1 MFLWRVRHRRIVP
14 IWIPDMQ
21 RFEVFSGLAVPLDSA
36 NVDTDQ
42 IIPKQFLR
50 SVRRTGFGAFLFDE
64 WRYLDRGELGMD
76 CATRRQNPDFVLNNP
91 KWRGAQILLARDNF
105 GCGSSREHAVW
116 ALAEYGFRAVIASS
130 FSPIFFGNAVQ
141 NGLLAAAVDK
151 ADMDALFANAYC
163 DNPAKITMD
172 LQKQTATCNGKDYP
186 FAINAEDKRRLLQ
199 GLDAIGE
206 TLNRAD
212 DIRAYEKWR
221 RELEPWVFDIPAEK

>member
-1 MFLWRVRHRRIVP
+1 
-14 IWIPDMQ
+14 MQ
-21 RFEVFSGLAVPLDSA
+21 KFEVFSADAAPLDRA

-76 CATRRQNPDFVLNNP
+76 CAARPKNPDFVLNNP

-116 ALAEYGFRAVIASS
+116 ALAEYGFRAVIAPS

-141 NGLLAAAVDK
+141 NGMLAAAVGKD
-151 ADMDALFANAYC
+151 DMDALFANAAL
-163 DNPAKITMD
+163 DKPAKITMD
-172 LQKQTATCNGKDYP
+172 LPRQVAECGGREYP
-186 FAINAEDKRRLLQ
+186 FVINPEDKRRLLE

-206 TLNRAD
+206 TLRRAD
-212 DIRAYEKWR
+212 DIRDYEQWR
-221 RELEPWVFDIPAEK
+221 RGLEPWVFDIPADK

>member
-1 MFLWRVRHRRIVP
+1 
-14 IWIPDMQ
+14 MQ
-21 RFEVFSGLAVPLDSA
+21 KFQGFSAQAAPLERA

-76 CATRRQNPDFVLNNP
+76 CAARPKNPDFVLNND
-91 KWRGAQILLARDNF
+91 KWQGAQILLARDNF

-116 ALAEYGFRAVIASS
+116 ALAEYGFRAVIAPS

-141 NGLLAAAVDK
+141 NGLLAAAVCAD
-151 ADMDALFANAYC
+151 DMDALFANAYS
-163 DNPAKITMD
+163 DNPAEITMD
-172 LQKQTATCNGKDYP
+172 LRRQVAICGDAEYA
-186 FAINAEDKRRLLQ
+186 FDINAEDKRRLLE

-206 TLNRAD
+206 TLRRAD

-221 RELEPWVFDIPAEK
+221 RELEPWVFDIPADK